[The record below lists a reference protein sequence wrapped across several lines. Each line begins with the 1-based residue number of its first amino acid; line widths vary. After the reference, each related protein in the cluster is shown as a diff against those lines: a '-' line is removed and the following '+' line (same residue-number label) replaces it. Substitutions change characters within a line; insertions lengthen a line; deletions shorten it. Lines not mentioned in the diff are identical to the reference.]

1 MVRDNPLD
9 RERDD
14 PLDRERTIA
23 RAIVTGVLSRLPQ
36 PQFNRIGD

>member
-1 MVRDNPLD
+1 MVRDDPLD

-23 RAIVTGVLSRLPQ
+23 RAIAACL
-36 PQFNRIGD
+36 NRNSIE